1 MGIHKKILES
11 LASDQA
17 KKAGLVSKGGGAWA
31 KEKGG
36 ATVAKTIGGKLV
48 SVGDGETEKEPEKT
62 KSSPKKE
69 PEVSKP
75 TGKVRETVPKQK
87 EAYVSKG

>member
-48 SVGDGETEKEPEKT
+48 SVGDGETEKEPKKDK
-62 KSSPKKE
+62 KSSGKENPKRTVGGKDKTLSNQHIKE
-69 PEVSKP
+69 NVN
-75 TGKVRETVPKQK
+75 
-87 EAYVSKG
+87 